1 MWSSRIGDTTFNDG
15 LALRLHGAGRVWAIE
30 FKYSTKVVRFSF
42 VCLLRILFNDN
53 RGVAL
58 RVASF
63 SNL

>member
-1 MWSSRIGDTTFNDG
+1 MMGWRSVFM
-15 LALRLHGAGRVWAIE
+15 ALRVVGPE
-30 FKYSTKVVRFSF
+30 FKYSTKVDAFSVALVEF
-42 VCLLRILFNDN
+42 LFNDN